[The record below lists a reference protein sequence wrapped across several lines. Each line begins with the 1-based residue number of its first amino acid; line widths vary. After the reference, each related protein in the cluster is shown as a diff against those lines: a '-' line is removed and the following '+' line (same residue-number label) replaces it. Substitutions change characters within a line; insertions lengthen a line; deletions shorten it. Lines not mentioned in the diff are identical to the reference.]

1 MRQIVLDTETTG
13 LDPSKGHRVIEI
25 GAVEIIDRRLTGNN
39 FHVYLNPERPCDPDA
54 VRIHGLTDEFL
65 QDKPLFAD
73 LAEDFLAYL
82 GSDEL
87 IIHNAPFDIG
97 FLSAELGLLQRG
109 KLPNPVID
117 TLVEARRRFPGQK
130 NDLDT
135 LCRRYSVD
143 NSQRSLHGALL
154 DCELL
159 AEVYLAMSGGQVDM
173 GLMDAAPA
181 DATGK
186 SRVRTL
192 PAVRPQGRLR
202 VISASPEEK
211 AAHAAYLAGMGN
223 ALWEKV

>member
-39 FHVYLNPERPCDPDA
+39 FHVYLNPGRSCDPDA

-73 LAEDFLAYL
+73 LVEEFLAYL

-97 FLSAELGLLQRG
+97 FLSAELRLLQRG
-109 KLPNPVID
+109 KLQNPVID

-186 SRVRTL
+186 TGTAARPT
-192 PAVRPQGRLR
+192 VRPQGRLR
-202 VISASPEEK
+202 IIAASPEER
-211 AAHAAYLAGMGN
+211 AAHDAYLAAMGN
-223 ALWEKV
+223 SLWEKI